1 MKQLNQIMGIDY
13 NIVIDTIE
21 DDSRV
26 EQPNGLFFCIE
37 GINRDGH
44 DYAEEAIQNGAVAVV
59 ASKPL
64 NVSVPVISVEDTN
77 KAMIQALN
85 HYYDNVLDYL
95 KLIGITGTDGKTTLS
110 NIIFQLIN
118 QFDKAGYIG
127 TSGVLS
133 KETSYKTGLTT
144 PFPKDL
150 FSIFHQFRK
159 EEVHYVAMEVS
170 SERLMTNR
178 LASMQ
183 FDIAIFTNLTRDH
196 MNSHKTFE
204 NYKES
209 KGKLFQMVKP
219 EGYSIINV
227 DDPHCNY
234 FMERSNNKVITYGI
248 KNGAIIRASNIE
260 IKAGELTFDLNA
272 LNRKYKIKS
281 PLSGI
286 YNVYNLMAA
295 IGALY
300 VLGFPIEKT
309 IEYIESLETI
319 KGRSDVIDYN
329 GTFKVIID
337 YAHTPNALTNILEY
351 ARTITKGKVITVT
364 GAAGARDREK
374 RPIIGNIVAKLSD
387 YFIFTMDDPRYE
399 EVVDIIQELS
409 SEFDLTIQH
418 YHVEIDRAK
427 AIREALEMAKD
438 GDVVLIAGRGDD
450 TKMPVK
456 DTFVF
461 INDYQ
466 EVYRNM
472 I

>member
-1 MKQLNQIMGIDY
+1 MKQLNQMMDTDY
-13 NIVIDTIE
+13 DIVIETIE

-26 EQPNGLFFCIE
+26 KQSNGLFFCIE
-37 GINRDGH
+37 GLNKDGH
-44 DYAEEAIQNGAVAVV
+44 DYVNEAIQNGAVAVV
-59 ASKPL
+59 GSKPIEA
-64 NVSVPVISVEDTN
+64 SVPVIQVEDTN
-77 KAMIQALN
+77 KAMIQCLN
-85 HYYDNVLDYL
+85 QYYDNVLEQM

-127 TSGVLS
+127 TSGVLT

-150 FSIFHQFRK
+150 FSIFDQFRK

-178 LASMQ
+178 LASML

-204 NYKES
+204 NYRES

-219 EGYSIINV
+219 DGYSIINV
-227 DDPHCNY
+227 DDQNSKY
-234 FMERSNNKVITYGI
+234 FIEQSNCTVITYGI
-248 KNGAIIRASNIE
+248 EKEADIRASNID
-260 IKAGELTFDLNA
+260 IKAGELTFDLKAFNK
-272 LNRKYKIKS
+272 KYKIKS

-295 IGALY
+295 IGTLY
-300 VLGFPIEKT
+300 LLGFSIDKS
-309 IEYIESLETI
+309 IEYIEKLETI

-337 YAHTPNALTNILEY
+337 YAHTPNALKNILEY
-351 ARTITKGKVITVT
+351 ARTIAKGKVITVT

-399 EVVDIIQELS
+399 EVMDIIRELS
-409 SEFDLTIQH
+409 LEFDETIQH
-418 YHVEIDRAK
+418 YHIEENRAK
-427 AIREALEMAKD
+427 AIKAALEMAKE

-450 TKMPVK
+450 IKMPVK